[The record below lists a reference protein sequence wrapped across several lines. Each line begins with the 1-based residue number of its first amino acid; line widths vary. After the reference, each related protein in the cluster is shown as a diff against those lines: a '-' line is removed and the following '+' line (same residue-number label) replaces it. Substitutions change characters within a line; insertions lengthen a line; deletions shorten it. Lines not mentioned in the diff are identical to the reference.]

1 MKTIDFK
8 EMGVRE
14 LELGDLVSTDGGML
28 APLSSFAVKAI
39 VTYIKFCIE
48 VGNDYAAHHVQ

>member
-14 LELGDLVSTDGGML
+14 LEMGDLVKTDGGMVV
-28 APLSSFAVKAI
+28 PLSSFAARAI
-39 VTYIKFCIE
+39 VAYINFCIE

>member
-14 LELGDLVSTDGGML
+14 LEMGDLVNTDGGMV
-28 APLSSFAVKAI
+28 APLSSFAARAI
-39 VTYIKFCIE
+39 VAYIKFCISIGSE
-48 VGNDYAAHHVQ
+48 YATH

>member
-1 MKTIDFK
+1 MKTINFL

-14 LELGDLVSTDGGML
+14 MEMNDLMNTDGGML

-39 VTYIKFCIE
+39 VTYIKCCIE